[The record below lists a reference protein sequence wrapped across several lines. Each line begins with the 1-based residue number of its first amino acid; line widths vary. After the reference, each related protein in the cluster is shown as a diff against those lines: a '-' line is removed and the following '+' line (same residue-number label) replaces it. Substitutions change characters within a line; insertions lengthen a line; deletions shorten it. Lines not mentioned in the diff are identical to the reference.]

1 MDAADNSIIW
11 LEKAFTIYKDA
22 DISDR
27 NTKNIM
33 KNVVQWLSNSYMWKR
48 EKVKGKDVKAYDA
61 FDAKY
66 KEYDVLY
73 DKYK

>member
-1 MDAADNSIIW
+1 
-11 LEKAFTIYKDA
+11 
-22 DISDR
+22 
-27 NTKNIM
+27 M